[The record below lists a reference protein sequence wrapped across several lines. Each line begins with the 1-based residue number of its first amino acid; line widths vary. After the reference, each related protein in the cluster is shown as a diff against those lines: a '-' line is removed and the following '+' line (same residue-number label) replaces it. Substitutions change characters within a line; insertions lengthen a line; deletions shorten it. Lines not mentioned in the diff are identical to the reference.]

1 MHDDTNSFLLFNV
14 HRSGSQIMTNFSL
27 KHKLQRL
34 VELLYGLARQ
44 TICHVR
50 EEILSTRGQV
60 FSSGPHPEQDFQPE
74 YYLKSVIAVWFSAAN
89 NLPCNFML
97 YVVIF

>member
-14 HRSGSQIMTNFSL
+14 HRSGSQKMTNFSL

-44 TICHVR
+44 TICPV
-50 EEILSTRGQV
+50 ISCSMLLS
-60 FSSGPHPEQDFQPE
+60 FSDHTCLLS
-74 YYLKSVIAVWFSAAN
+74 SVEFLWVLFSKDV
-89 NLPCNFML
+89 L
-97 YVVIF
+97 

>member
-60 FSSGPHPEQDFQPE
+60 FSSGPHPEQE
-74 YYLKSVIAVWFSAAN
+74 YYLKSVIAVCFSAAN